1 MNEDEAWEELEHR
14 IWRRKVADYIS
25 LSKEEAQK
33 FMQEAN
39 KTDLAMMT
47 LTQAYELGYR
57 HGYTNGKAT

>member
-14 IWRRKVADYIS
+14 IWRRKVADYIA
-25 LSKEEAQK
+25 LSKDEAQR
-33 FMQEAN
+33 FMKEAN
-39 KTDLAMMT
+39 KTDLATMT